1 MNREK
6 EDIII
11 VKIYGIAYLTL
22 IVVLITLNML
32 SLWQKKKK

>member
-1 MNREK
+1 MTKEK

-32 SLWQKKKK
+32 SLWK

>member
-11 VKIYGIAYLTL
+11 VKIYGVAYLTL

-32 SLWQKKKK
+32 SL

>member
-1 MNREK
+1 MNKMEK

-22 IVVLITLNML
+22 MVILLTLNML
-32 SLWQKKKK
+32 NL